1 MSDEDTPGTTP
12 TPEEELIADVA
23 AFLLVGRPERVEDAA
38 LAMRPGVVQTTAA
51 ALRREIAALGMT
63 EAPVAPSAEL
73 RDRLLKSVAKG
84 LRRRALVVVDMI
96 RDHLTEGC
104 ALEVPRARE
113 ILPALEARLT
123 AARAAGMPIVYVVD
137 EHDPDD
143 ADLDLWGT
151 HAVKGSEGAEVW
163 PSIAPRPGDRVVGKP
178 SYSGFFESEL
188 EAVLDEL
195 RVDSLV
201 LTGCATEIQLKS
213 TAMDAL
219 QKGYEVEIPPDSQ
232 AGNAAELE
240 MATLVVLR
248 ALVPYAPARR
258 ERLERLAA

>member
-1 MSDEDTPGTTP
+1 MSDEDGPP
-12 TPEEELIADVA
+12 TAEEEMIADVA
-23 AFLLVGRPERVEDAA
+23 AFLLVGRPERIEDAA
-38 LAMRPGVVQTTAA
+38 LAMRPGAVQVAAA
-51 ALRREIAALGMT
+51 ALRRDIAAIAMGT
-63 EAPVAPSAEL
+63 APCAPPAEL
-73 RDRLLKSVAKG
+73 RDRVMKSVARSF
-84 LRRRALVVVDMI
+84 RRRALVVVDMI

-143 ADLDLWGT
+143 PDLDLWGA
-151 HAVKGSEGAEVW
+151 HAIRGSEGAEVW
-163 PSIAPRPGDRVVGKP
+163 PSIAPREGDRVVGKP
-178 SYSGFFESEL
+178 SYSGFFASDL

-195 RVDSLV
+195 KVDSLV

-232 AGNAAELE
+232 AGNAPELE